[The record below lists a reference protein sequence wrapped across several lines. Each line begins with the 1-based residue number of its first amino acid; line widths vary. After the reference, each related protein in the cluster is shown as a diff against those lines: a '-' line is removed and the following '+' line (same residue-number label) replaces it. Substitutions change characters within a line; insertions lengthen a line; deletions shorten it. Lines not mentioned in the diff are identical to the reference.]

1 MSWQKWRDSHII
13 SGSVNEL
20 KNIDYWLKNGQCWT
34 KLDNVGQC
42 WTMLDKVGHLD
53 FVMLYL
59 CRRTQEWFPRY
70 LCNKPQVS
78 QIKSTNLCLQLS
90 HQTSQAG
97 FNRRTMGL
105 RLPPDLLSFV
115 SRSSLVRPSF
125 VLRSSFV
132 RYSLVYRRPN
142 EDRTRNK
149 RKTNE
154 RATNVDR
161 ENSEKL
167 SKTRRKNC
175 PTWWE
180 WQLSG
185 FQR

>member
-1 MSWQKWRDSHII
+1 MIVCCVMTKMEGFPYNIGICKW
-13 SGSVNEL
+13 VKE
-20 KNIDYWLKNGQCWT
+20 YWLLAQKR
-34 KLDNVGQC
+34 
-42 WTMLDKVGHLD
+42 TMLDKVGHLD
-53 FVMLYL
+53 FLMLYL

-132 RYSLVYRRPN
+132 RYSLVYRRRDEKTAQLDGNGSFLVSNVKPN
-142 EDRTRNK
+142 EQNRACSSYAMA
-149 RKTNE
+149 RKG
-154 RATNVDR
+154 AM
-161 ENSEKL
+161 
-167 SKTRRKNC
+167 
-175 PTWWE
+175 
-180 WQLSG
+180 
-185 FQR
+185 